1 MRSGWWGT
9 TAWAEQ
15 GSVPRCSDVTKP
27 QKYKAGAPLGEPA
40 LWFFMRRE

>member
-15 GSVPRCSDVTKP
+15 GSAPRCNEP